1 MWGVGAVVT
10 GMAGKTGFWG
20 FFDAILAEF
29 LGFRAVFCK
38 YGSRQKNQQNFIAI
52 SLKKCNFASRLLST
66 LA

>member
-1 MWGVGAVVT
+1 MWAVGAVVT

-20 FFDAILAEF
+20 FFDAILAES
-29 LGFRAVFCK
+29 LGFKAVFYK
-38 YGSRQKNQQNFIAI
+38 YGTKSKKSRKRAAI